1 MQEKWYKVLRA
12 NIDPR
17 TADKRPHR
25 HYSHLNLYCICITLW
40 AGGNSSCY
48 NCLHDL
54 RESSEVILTETEVQ
68 EDSAQEKKKS
78 SESFSSEGTRRW
90 HETSEQLWPWL
101 LRCLCRLM
109 QSRRRRRRHQASPHS
124 ILESDGQVSV
134 RVIKAGGTTEGIL
147 NIKHFTLPSLGI
159 EKSLSLYKVCTLPL
173 LHHNLLLCRLF
184 INTVFPPF
192 PHISA
197 QIMHNF
203 SIKLLKTVSVRLQ
216 MRAVRFSLHDYR
228 CWTNP
233 P

>member
-109 QSRRRRRRHQASPHS
+109 QSRWRRRRHQASPHS

-147 NIKHFTLPSLGI
+147 NIKHFTIFRHWKVTFTVQSLYFTTSAPQSPSLPPI
-159 EKSLSLYKVCTLPL
+159 YK
-173 LHHNLLLCRLF
+173 HSF
-184 INTVFPPF
+184 
-192 PHISA
+192 SA
-197 QIMHNF
+197 F
-203 SIKLLKTVSVRLQ
+203 STYFCPNH
-216 MRAVRFSLHDYR
+216 A
-228 CWTNP
+228 
-233 P
+233 

>member
-1 MQEKWYKVLRA
+1 MDQNRLQLIKRTLFSITFDVIRVQEKWYKVLRA

-109 QSRRRRRRHQASPHS
+109 QSRRRRRRHQASLRS
-124 ILESDGQVSV
+124 VLESDGQVSV

-184 INTVFPPF
+184 INTVY
-192 PHISA
+192 
-197 QIMHNF
+197 
-203 SIKLLKTVSVRLQ
+203 V
-216 MRAVRFSLHDYR
+216 
-228 CWTNP
+228 
-233 P
+233 